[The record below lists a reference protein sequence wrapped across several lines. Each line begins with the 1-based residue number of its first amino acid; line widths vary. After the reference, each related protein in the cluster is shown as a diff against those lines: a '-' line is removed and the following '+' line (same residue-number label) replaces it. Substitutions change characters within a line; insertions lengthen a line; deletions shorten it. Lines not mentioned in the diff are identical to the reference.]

1 MPKQDILLFDANIEN
16 RQRLEKNL
24 KLFGCLLDLYYLC
37 IQTKLIN
44 LLRMKQL
51 VLLVIVAMGLSTTA
65 IAQNRVKNIY
75 ASSSK
80 LDIEMM
86 QNSDQ
91 TIQLNRYFYAGY
103 NTLCLP
109 FSLTAEQVAVA
120 AKDLKV
126 ERLAGIQQE
135 GSTLNLYFVDCTAEG
150 IQAGTPYL
158 IYSPTSQYLK
168 VKNTDVLNFDPELK
182 AVRVTDDKG
191 NIVTF
196 GSSWESMEKVGR
208 YGIPAKQNVT
218 PLESVLVRTEA
229 DKTFLPTRCGFT
241 WVQQAASAND
251 LKIQHAASKGEVT
264 AILGIQQN
272 ETTGGDYYD
281 LQGRKNAK
289 NAKGILIQN
298 GKKTI
303 VK

>member
-1 MPKQDILLFDANIEN
+1 
-16 RQRLEKNL
+16 
-24 KLFGCLLDLYYLC
+24 
-37 IQTKLIN
+37 
-44 LLRMKQL
+44 MKQL
-51 VLLVIVAMGLSTTA
+51 VLLMILAMGLSTTTF
-65 IAQNRVKNIY
+65 AQKRVKNIY

-109 FSLTAEQVAVA
+109 FSLTAEQMAVA

-135 GSTLNLYFVDCTAEG
+135 GATLNLYFVDCTDEG
-150 IQAGTPYL
+150 IQAGVPYL
-158 IYSPTSQYLK
+158 VFSPTSQYLR

-182 AVRVTDDKG
+182 AIRMTDDKG

-241 WVQQAASAND
+241 WVQQAASASD
-251 LKIQHAASKGEVT
+251 LKIQHAANSGEVT
-264 AILGIQQN
+264 AILGVKLNQ
-272 ETTGGDYYD
+272 TTGSDAYD
-281 LQGRKNAK
+281 LQGHKTSR
-289 NAKGILIQN
+289 NAKGILIQD

>member
-1 MPKQDILLFDANIEN
+1 MKPLVFLMIL
-16 RQRLEKNL
+16 
-24 KLFGCLLDLYYLC
+24 
-37 IQTKLIN
+37 
-44 LLRMKQL
+44 
-51 VLLVIVAMGLSTTA
+51 AMGLSTTA
-65 IAQNRVKNIY
+65 IAKNRVKNIY

-109 FSLTAEQVAVA
+109 FSLTAEQVAIA
-120 AKDLKV
+120 AKDLRV

-135 GSTLNLYFVDCTAEG
+135 GATLNLYFVDCTDEG
-150 IQAGTPYL
+150 IQAGVPYL
-158 IYSPTSQYLK
+158 VFSPTSQYLR
-168 VKNTDVLNFDPELK
+168 VKNTDVLNFDSELK
-182 AVRVTDDKG
+182 AIRMTDDKG

-208 YGIPAKQNVT
+208 YGIPAKQDVT

-241 WVQQAASAND
+241 WVQQAASASD
-251 LKIQHAASKGEVT
+251 LKIQHAASSGEVT
-264 AILGIQQN
+264 AILGVKLNQ
-272 ETTGGDYYD
+272 TTGSDSYD
-281 LQGRKNAK
+281 LQGHKTSK
-289 NAKGILIQN
+289 IAKGILIQD

-303 VK
+303 VR

>member
-1 MPKQDILLFDANIEN
+1 M
-16 RQRLEKNL
+16 KNL
-24 KLFGCLLDLYYLC
+24 LLL
-37 IQTKLIN
+37 
-44 LLRMKQL
+44 MM
-51 VLLVIVAMGLSTTA
+51 VAMGLSTTA
-65 IAQNRVKNIY
+65 IAKNRVKNIY

-80 LDIEMM
+80 LDIELM
-86 QNSDQ
+86 QNSEQ

-109 FSLTAEQVAVA
+109 FSLTAEQVAFA

-126 ERLAGIQQE
+126 ERLAGIRQE
-135 GSTLNLYFVDCTAEG
+135 GATLNLYFVDCTDEG
-150 IQAGTPYL
+150 IQAGVPYL
-158 IYSPTSQYLK
+158 VFSPTSQYLA

-182 AVRVTDDKG
+182 AIRMTDDKG

-196 GSSWESMEKVGR
+196 GSSWNSMEKVGR
-208 YGIPAKQNVT
+208 YGIPAKQDVT

-241 WVQQAASAND
+241 WVQQAASASD
-251 LKIQHAASKGEVT
+251 LKIQHAASDSEVT
-264 AILGIQQN
+264 AILGVKQN
-272 ETTGGDYYD
+272 QATGSDSYD
-281 LQGRKNAK
+281 LQGRKISK
-289 NAKGILIQN
+289 NAKGLLIQD

>member
-1 MPKQDILLFDANIEN
+1 
-16 RQRLEKNL
+16 
-24 KLFGCLLDLYYLC
+24 
-37 IQTKLIN
+37 
-44 LLRMKQL
+44 MKQL
-51 VLLVIVAMGLSTTA
+51 VLLVILAMGLSTTA
-65 IAQNRVKNIY
+65 LAQNRVKNIY

-80 LDIEMM
+80 LDIELM
-86 QNSDQ
+86 QNSEQ

-120 AKDLKV
+120 AKDLRV

-135 GSTLNLYFVDCTAEG
+135 GATLNLIFVDCTDEG
-150 IQAGTPYL
+150 IQAGVPYL
-158 IYSPTSQYLK
+158 VYSPTAQYLR

-182 AVRVTDDKG
+182 AIRMTDNKG

-208 YGIPAKQNVT
+208 YGIPSKQDVT

-241 WVQQAASAND
+241 WVEQAASASD
-251 LKIQHAASKGEVT
+251 LKIQHAASSGEVT
-264 AILGIQQN
+264 AILGVKLNQ
-272 ETTGGDYYD
+272 TTGSDSYD
-281 LQGRKNAK
+281 LQGHKTSK
-289 NAKGILIQN
+289 NAKGILIQD

-303 VK
+303 VR

>member
-1 MPKQDILLFDANIEN
+1 
-16 RQRLEKNL
+16 
-24 KLFGCLLDLYYLC
+24 
-37 IQTKLIN
+37 
-44 LLRMKQL
+44 MKQF
-51 VLLVIVAMGLSTTA
+51 VLALTMTMALTTTA
-65 IAQNRVKNIY
+65 FAQNKVKNIY
-75 ASSSK
+75 ASSHK

-86 QNSDQ
+86 QNSEQ
-91 TIQLNRYFYAGY
+91 TIQLNRFFFAGY

-109 FSLTAEQVAVA
+109 FSLSADQLTVA
-120 AKDLKV
+120 AKDLRV
-126 ERLAGIQQE
+126 ERLTGIQQE
-135 GSTLNLYFVDCTAEG
+135 GTTLNLYFVDCTAEG
-150 IQAGTPYL
+150 IQAGVPYL
-158 IYSPTSQYLK
+158 IYSPTSQYMK
-168 VKNTDVLNFDPELK
+168 VRNTDVVNFDPELK
-182 AVRVTDDKG
+182 AVRMADDKG
-191 NIVTF
+191 NVVTF
-196 GSSWESMEKVGR
+196 GSSWESMEKEGR

-241 WVQQAASAND
+241 WVEQSASASD

-272 ETTGGDYYD
+272 ISTGSDYYD

-303 VK
+303 VR

>member
-1 MPKQDILLFDANIEN
+1 
-16 RQRLEKNL
+16 
-24 KLFGCLLDLYYLC
+24 
-37 IQTKLIN
+37 
-44 LLRMKQL
+44 MKQF
-51 VLLVIVAMGLSTTA
+51 VLALTMTMALTTTVF
-65 IAQNRVKNIY
+65 AQNKVKSIY

-91 TIQLNRYFYAGY
+91 TVQLNRFFFAGY

-109 FSLTAEQVAVA
+109 FSLTADQLALA

-135 GSTLNLYFVDCTAEG
+135 GATLNLYFVDCTAEG
-150 IQAGTPYL
+150 IQAGVPYL
-158 IYSPTSQYLK
+158 IYSPTSQYMK
-168 VKNTDVLNFDPELK
+168 VKNTDVLNFDKELK
-182 AVRVTDDKG
+182 AVRMADDNG

-196 GSSWESMEKVGR
+196 GSSWESLERVGH
-208 YGIPAKQNVT
+208 YGIPAKQDVT
-218 PLESVLVRTEA
+218 PLESVLVRTEG

-241 WVQQAASAND
+241 WLQQSASANE

-264 AILGIQQN
+264 AILGIKQN
-272 ETTGGDYYD
+272 NTTGGDYYD
-281 LQGRKNAK
+281 LQGRKTSE
-289 NAKGILIQN
+289 NAKGIRIQN

>member
-1 MPKQDILLFDANIEN
+1 
-16 RQRLEKNL
+16 
-24 KLFGCLLDLYYLC
+24 
-37 IQTKLIN
+37 
-44 LLRMKQL
+44 MKQFVL
-51 VLLVIVAMGLSTTA
+51 VLMVAMGLSTSA
-65 IAQNRVKNIY
+65 FAQKRVKNIY
-75 ASSSK
+75 ASTPK

-91 TIQLNRYFYAGY
+91 TIQLNRYFFAGY

-109 FSLTAEQVAVA
+109 FSLTADQVALA

-126 ERLAGIQQE
+126 ERLTGIQQE
-135 GSTLNLYFVDCTAEG
+135 GTTLNLYFVDCTTEG
-150 IQAGTPYL
+150 IQAGIPYL
-158 IYSPTSQYLK
+158 IYSPTSQYMR
-168 VKNTDVLNFDPELK
+168 VKNTDILDFDKELK
-182 AVRVTDDKG
+182 SVRMSDDNG
-191 NIVTF
+191 NVVIF
-196 GSSWESMEKVGR
+196 GSSWESMEKEGR
-208 YGIPAKQNVT
+208 YGIPAKQDVT
-218 PLESVLVRTEA
+218 PLESILIKTEG
-229 DKTFLPTRCGFT
+229 DKTFLPTRCGFS
-241 WVQQAASAND
+241 WLQQSASASD

-281 LQGRKNAK
+281 LQGRKNVK

>member
-1 MPKQDILLFDANIEN
+1 
-16 RQRLEKNL
+16 
-24 KLFGCLLDLYYLC
+24 
-37 IQTKLIN
+37 
-44 LLRMKQL
+44 MKQL
-51 VLLVIVAMGLSTTA
+51 VLLMIVAMGLSTTA
-65 IAQNRVKNIY
+65 LAQKRVKNIY

-86 QNSDQ
+86 QSSEQ
-91 TIQLNRYFYAGY
+91 TVQLNRYFFAGY

-135 GSTLNLYFVDCTAEG
+135 GATLNLYFVDCTDEG
-150 IQAGTPYL
+150 IQAGLPYL
-158 IYSPTSQYLK
+158 VFSPTSQYLR

-182 AVRVTDDKG
+182 SVRMTDDKG

-196 GSSWESMEKVGR
+196 GSSWESLEKVGR

-241 WVQQAASAND
+241 WVEQAESAND

-264 AILGIQQN
+264 AILGVKLDN
-272 ETTGGDYYD
+272 TTDGDSYD
-281 LQGRKNAK
+281 LQGHKTSK
-289 NAKGILIQN
+289 NAKGIRIQN

-303 VK
+303 VR